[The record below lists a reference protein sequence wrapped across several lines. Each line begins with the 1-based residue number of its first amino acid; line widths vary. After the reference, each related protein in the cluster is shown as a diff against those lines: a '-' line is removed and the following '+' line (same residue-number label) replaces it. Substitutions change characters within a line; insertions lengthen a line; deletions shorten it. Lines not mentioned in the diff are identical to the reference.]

1 MDWLEIL
8 NTKKLALLGQIVRRK
23 GYVTEEQIREAL
35 EYQKTLENRLPL
47 GEILVL
53 KGYITEENL
62 LGAISEQSG
71 IPCLSPFDYDV
82 GDNISLIIQKE
93 IVERYKV
100 FPLDKKNNI
109 LWLVIADPY
118 NREMFAVIKDL
129 TLCKIIPFLALKT
142 EIEKAI
148 EEFY

>member
-8 NTKKLALLGQIVRRK
+8 NNRKLALLGQIVRRK
-23 GYVTEEQIREAL
+23 GYVTEEQIRDAL
-35 EYQKTLENRLPL
+35 EYQSSMRNRLPL

-71 IPCLSPFDYDV
+71 IPCLSPFDYNV
-82 GDNISLIIQKE
+82 GESISLVLEKE
-93 IVERYKV
+93 IVMRYKV
-100 FPLDKKNNI
+100 LPLDKEANI
-109 LWLVIADPY
+109 LWLIISDPY
-118 NREMFAVIKDL
+118 NKEMFKIVRDL
-129 TLCKIIPFLALKT
+129 TSCKIVPFLALKSN
-142 EIEKAI
+142 IEKAI